1 MLLIYEYTGVGL
13 VERYKKLVLP
23 LIFFSG
29 ILGCVDQADFGVEE
43 TKQENTAQKSSEVSQ
58 EQNFFNEFLSC
69 MPGSEYS
76 DENLKSMIAELNA
89 LALSDE
95 IAWIGGYAP
104 VEGKNQNANWW
115 WEIQWTSQ
123 QAAEAGWAEW
133 RSDEAGQAWSEKFT
147 GVLDCDDSEIFA
159 YTTQFPAPDTIA
171 LEDWDSFAAGEIACT
186 FNEGKSKADLDANVA
201 EFAQW
206 LETNGTGT
214 RFAYGIYMPVG
225 DDPSDFYWF
234 NWHPDFEAMAAG
246 NANWESTGTEL
257 AAKLADTA
265 TCAEP
270 NIYSGAEYYAVEGS

>member
-1 MLLIYEYTGVGL
+1 MNS
-13 VERYKKLVLP
+13 YKKLFLP
-23 LIFFSG
+23 LMLVFGFV
-29 ILGCVDQADFGVEE
+29 GCADNKNDEIVQPEKENVVEDSTE
-43 TKQENTAQKSSEVSQ
+43 IAQTDR
-58 EQNFFNEFLSC
+58 FFNEFLSC
-69 MPGSEYS
+69 TTGSDYS
-76 DENLKSMIAELNA
+76 EENLKTMITEFNA

-95 IAWIGGYAP
+95 VAWIGGYMP

-133 RSDEAGQAWSEKFT
+133 RSDEAGQAWSEKFA

-159 YTTQFPAPDTIA
+159 YTTQFPAPDAIA

-225 DDPSDFYWF
+225 DDPADFYWF